1 MGQKDISL
9 ITYFED
15 QRRYADLINGFVFKG
30 KQIVSEQDVQEMDS
44 RAAGAF
50 GKLQRRLMV
59 QKYRDCVRRII
70 FDMGFVIMGLEH
82 QDKVHHGMPVRIMVE
97 DAVSYDQQMRQIKR
111 DHRNRRDLRGDEFL
125 RGFARID
132 KLYPVVTICIYY
144 GEMPYDGAKELYHMM
159 DYEKLPEEFRKL
171 LNNYKIHVLE
181 IRDFQDIDFFRTDL
195 REVFGFVQR
204 SGDPDAEKRFTFEN
218 EEQFRKMDEDA
229 YDVIISMTGSTE
241 LAQVKEIYREEGGK
255 INMCEAIRGM
265 IERGRAA
272 GVAEGRAEGMAEGQE
287 KKAYT
292 AAKNMYA
299 RGFSAEDTAGLLE
312 ESKDTVLNWFESW
325 EKGR

>member
-1 MGQKDISL
+1 
-9 ITYFED
+9 
-15 QRRYADLINGFVFKG
+15 
-30 KQIVSEQDVQEMDS
+30 
-44 RAAGAF
+44 
-50 GKLQRRLMV
+50 
-59 QKYRDCVRRII
+59 
-70 FDMGFVIMGLEH
+70 
-82 QDKVHHGMPVRIMVE
+82 
-97 DAVSYDQQMRQIKR
+97 
-111 DHRNRRDLRGDEFL
+111 
-125 RGFARID
+125 
-132 KLYPVVTICIYY
+132 
-144 GEMPYDGAKELYHMM
+144 
-159 DYEKLPEEFRKL
+159 
-171 LNNYKIHVLE
+171 
-181 IRDFQDIDFFRTDL
+181 
-195 REVFGFVQR
+195 
-204 SGDPDAEKRFTFEN
+204 
-218 EEQFRKMDEDA
+218 MDEDA

-272 GVAEGRAEGMAEGQE
+272 GVAEGQE

>member
-50 GKLQRRLMV
+50 GKLHRRLMV

-125 RGFARID
+125 S
-132 KLYPVVTICIYY
+132 
-144 GEMPYDGAKELYHMM
+144 
-159 DYEKLPEEFRKL
+159 
-171 LNNYKIHVLE
+171 
-181 IRDFQDIDFFRTDL
+181 
-195 REVFGFVQR
+195 GFVQR

-272 GVAEGRAEGMAEGQE
+272 GVAEGQE